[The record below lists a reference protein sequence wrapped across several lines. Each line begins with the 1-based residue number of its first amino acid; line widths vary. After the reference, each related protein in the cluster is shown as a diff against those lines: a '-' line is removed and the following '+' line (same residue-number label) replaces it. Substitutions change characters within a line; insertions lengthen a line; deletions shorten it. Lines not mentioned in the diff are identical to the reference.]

1 MDIHSTILAVAEVA
15 QEAVHAEEAGTGIL
29 GTLGINWKLFL
40 AQLINFSIVLFV
52 FWKWIVKP
60 LGKTLTE
67 RQERIESGLKN
78 AEVQEEQ
85 RKQFDEWKLTEMKKA
100 RHEADDVIRAATD
113 TANKIKQ
120 VTIFETQKQSDKML
134 EQAKNSIEIE
144 KDKMLKEVKE
154 EVATL
159 VVAASEKILNAKLD
173 SAKDQEL
180 INESIRKVK

>member
-1 MDIHSTILAVAEVA
+1 MDISQILLAVTEVA
-15 QEAVHAEEAGTGIL
+15 QETVHAEEAGTGIL
-29 GTLGINWKLFL
+29 GTLGINGKLFL

-78 AEVQEEQ
+78 AEKMDKQ
-85 RKQFDEWKLTEMKKA
+85 RKQFDEWKLTEMKKV
-100 RHEADDVIRAATD
+100 RHEADDVLRSATD

-120 VTIFETQKQSDKML
+120 ETIFETQKQSDKML
-134 EQAKNSIEIE
+134 EQAKNSIETE

-159 VVAASEKILNAKLD
+159 VVAASEKILNTKLD
-173 SAKDQEL
+173 LVKDSNL
-180 INESIRKVK
+180 IKESIKKIK